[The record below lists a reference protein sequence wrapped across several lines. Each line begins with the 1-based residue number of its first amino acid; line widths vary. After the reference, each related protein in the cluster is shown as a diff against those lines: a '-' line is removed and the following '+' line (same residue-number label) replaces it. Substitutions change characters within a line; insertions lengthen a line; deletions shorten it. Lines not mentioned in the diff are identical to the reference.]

1 MADITR
7 TIEILFKGSNQV
19 GTVISSVNNDL
30 DAMNFSVA
38 AATQPLADLS
48 AAVVKLD
55 AALAAMASA
64 GLAFAY
70 SESSKLQSAFTELKK
85 VVGDNDEALIEAKAT
100 AKDLSG
106 VYGESAASVLES
118 TANYVQAGFS
128 VEQAMQLARTGM
140 DLVIAGGVQASQSS
154 EILIATLK
162 GFKAPAE
169 DAGRLLDILNEV
181 SNQYATDI
189 EQLGVGMAGISP
201 IARTMGFTFEETA
214 GILTPVIEIFRSG
227 DEAAV
232 ALKTGLLKL
241 LDDSKPVQEAL
252 ESIGVSQRDANG
264 ELRSG
269 KDILFDVA
277 TAFKDLDQNQKLF
290 VTQQL
295 VGIEQSARMV
305 EVFDGLSKSTEIT
318 AVAMNAAGSA
328 AKEVAARLQD
338 PEVAVNR
345 LVESIKNLAS
355 AVGDEFQQSGTDV
368 INGFTD
374 IFAAV
379 EKAVGT
385 GAFEP
390 IFNSL
395 NDFLESVADNL
406 QSIARNIPEALSDVD
421 FSGFVDSLESL
432 KETIGGLFD
441 GIDFNDPESLAQA
454 IQKVVD
460 TVESLV
466 NFSEGMADVFV
477 DVAGYIGSLVDWF
490 NSLDTE
496 TKQTA
501 GTITA
506 IGAVI
511 SALTGPIGS
520 LTAAFSGIGNAM
532 NALAASQVANLARS
546 LIGTGGLSAAFTTV
560 IPLAASFAGGFAIGD
575 LIRAAVPAVDD
586 LTQSFFGLVDKYT
599 GLIGVEEEHQRV
611 QQEAVAVEE
620 RWKQVM
626 EQRAAA
632 AEEASAKDSEYFLS
646 IIDAAENAGSWTDYL
661 TESMRELGILVEKPQ
676 TVTIDTSDAV
686 EQLQT
691 LEYYRES
698 TGTWETIK
706 VPVDTTDVSKAKEE
720 IEEIPAV
727 KRLEIETDLEIAKVQ
742 SQAETV
748 QAALQFQAQV
758 DIAQI
763 EAGTEQIKAV
773 AANISDIFKN
783 TGDVMGDLFS
793 AWDDDASFSKVW
805 AIQSA
810 LQEEQKSRA
819 KALALQEQLTE
830 AQVKYLNAQTE
841 RMKSGDAL
849 ITVNGDGLQPELEM
863 MMWKVFD
870 AIQVR
875 ATHEGV
881 NRLIMGGV
889 AT

>member
-19 GTVISSVNNDL
+19 GTVISSVNSDL

-70 SESSKLQSAFTELKK
+70 NESSKLQSAFTELKK
-85 VVGDNDEALIEAKAT
+85 VVGDNDEALAEAKAT

-128 VEQAMQLARTGM
+128 VEESMQLARIGM

-277 TAFKDLDQNQKLF
+277 TAFQDLDQNQKLF

-379 EKAVGT
+379 EKAVGAGT
-385 GAFEP
+385 FDP
-390 IFNSL
+390 ILDSL
-395 NDFLESVADNL
+395 NDFLGSVADNL
-406 QSIARNIPEALSDVD
+406 QAVASNIPEALSDVD

-432 KETIGGLFD
+432 KDTIAGLFD

-460 TVESLV
+460 TIESLV
-466 NFSEGMADVFV
+466 NFSEGMANVFV
-477 DVAGYIGSLVDWF
+477 EVAGYIGSLVDWF
-490 NSLDTE
+490 NSLDAE

-532 NALAASQVANLARS
+532 NALAASQVANLAKS

-646 IIDAAENAGSWTDYL
+646 IIDAAEDAGSWTDYL
-661 TESMRELGILVEKPQ
+661 TESMRKLGILVEEPKK
-676 TVTIDTSDAV
+676 VSIDTQDAV
-686 EQLQT
+686 EKLQT

-706 VPVDTTDVSKAKEE
+706 VPVDTSAVDKAKEE

-727 KRLEIETDLEIAKVQ
+727 KRLEIETDLEIAKVK
-742 SQAETV
+742 SQAETA
-748 QAALQFQAQV
+748 QAALKLKAEV
-758 DIAQI
+758 DIAEI
-763 EAGTEQIKAV
+763 EAAAEVTKSV
-773 AANISDIFKN
+773 AKNISEMFAD
-783 TGDVMGDLFS
+783 TGDTLTDLLSMFGNDTTI
-793 AWDDDASFSKVW
+793 AQDN
-805 AIQSA
+805 AIYRAIS
-810 LQEEQKSRA
+810 EEQENRK
-819 KALALQEQLTE
+819 KLLEQQQALSD
-830 AQVKYLNAQTE
+830 AQVAYLKEKTE
-841 RMKSGDAL
+841 RLKSGESL
-849 ITVNGDGLQPELEM
+849 ITVNGDGLQPHLEYIMWELFE
-863 MMWKVFD
+863 
-870 AIQVR
+870 AIQIR
-875 ATHEGV
+875 ATQEG
-881 NRLIMGGV
+881 LDQLLLGG
-889 AT
+889 AS